1 VSGRAP
7 PPLSIA
13 DFFAGVRAGRVQVQ
27 RCTACGE
34 HAVPPKA
41 FCPSCG
47 AARWESVALA
57 GDGEVASFTVIRV
70 PPRALAAEAPYPIA
84 VVRMTEGVSL
94 TGRLSGVPLEGI
106 RVGLPVRL
114 VPPAQ
119 PAADPPVITFQAR
132 SPARPA

>member
-1 VSGRAP
+1 
-7 PPLSIA
+7 
-13 DFFAGVRAGRVQVQ
+13 
-27 RCTACGE
+27 
-34 HAVPPKA
+34 VPPKA

-47 AARWESVALA
+47 TASWESVALA

-94 TGRLSGVPLEGI
+94 TGRLSGVPVETI

-114 VPPAQ
+114 VPPAH